1 MFLMNKLTTCFMS
14 KSNKMIMIRGY
25 LLFLWQ
31 NISKQNITEFL

>member
-1 MFLMNKLTTCFMS
+1 MFLMNKLTTYFMS